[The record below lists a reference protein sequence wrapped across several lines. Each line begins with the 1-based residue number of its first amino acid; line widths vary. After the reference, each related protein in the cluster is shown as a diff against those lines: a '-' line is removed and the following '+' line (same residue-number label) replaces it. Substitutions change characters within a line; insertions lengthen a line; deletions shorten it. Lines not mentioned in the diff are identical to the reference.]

1 MTSEALTL
9 DQLETVTGGEV
20 LKTQEVQTVVWNKE
34 ALQICRGND
43 VLRIVQNTGALQI
56 IENTAE
62 RIKSL
67 IEARFIGNNNKD
79 SISSFSKTIEVA

>member
-9 DQLETVTGGEV
+9 DQLETVNGGEV

-43 VLRIVQNTGALQI
+43 VLIVVQNTGALQI
-56 IENTAE
+56 IEKAAE
-62 RIKSL
+62 KVKGL
-67 IEARFIGNNNKD
+67 IGAIFINENNKD
-79 SISSFSKTIEVA
+79 SIATFTKTTEVA

>member
-9 DQLETVTGGEV
+9 DQLETVNGGEV
-20 LKTQEVQTVVWNKE
+20 LKTQEVQTVIWNKE

-43 VLRIVQNTGALQI
+43 VLRVVQNTGALQI

-62 RIKSL
+62 KVKGL
-67 IEARFIGNNNKD
+67 IGAIFINENNKD
-79 SISSFSKTIEVA
+79 SIATFTKTTEVA